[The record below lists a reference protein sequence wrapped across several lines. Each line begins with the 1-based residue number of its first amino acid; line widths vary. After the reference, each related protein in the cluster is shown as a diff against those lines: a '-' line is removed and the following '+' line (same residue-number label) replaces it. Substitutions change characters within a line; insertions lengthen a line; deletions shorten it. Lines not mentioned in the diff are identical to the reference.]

1 MNFIKIALNVIDT
14 EVQAIANLTHYIDE
28 SFQNACE
35 LILNCSGKLIVT
47 GVGKSG
53 LIGKKIAAT
62 FSSTGTPSIFL
73 HPTEALHRDFGMI
86 QSNDVVLAISH
97 SGYTDELCKLLPAL
111 TQKNIAIIALTGRKN
126 SPLALSSQ
134 VVLHYGNAAE
144 ACPLGLAPTTSTTL
158 TLVMGDCLAVA
169 LLDARK
175 FNEKDFASNH
185 PGGNLGR
192 KLMNCMPLAH
202 QGAFI
207 PKVFQNTCVLD
218 SLIEISNK
226 KLGMTCIVNEHSK
239 LVGILTDGDI
249 RRTLITKGS
258 LDGMQVHQIMSHSPI
273 TISEHTL
280 ATDAFKIMQQNAITS
295 LIIIDEHTSPIGILH
310 IHDLL
315 KAGFENQGAHS

>member
-14 EVQAIANLTHYIDE
+14 EVQAIANLTHYIDK

-73 HPTEALHRDFGMI
+73 HPTEALHGDFGMI
-86 QSNDVVLAISH
+86 QANDMVLAISH
-97 SGYTDELCKLLPAL
+97 SGHTDELCKLLPSL
-111 TQKNIAIIALTGRKN
+111 TKKNIAIIALTGRKN

-185 PGGNLGR
+185 PSGNLGR

-202 QGAFI
+202 QGEFI
-207 PKVFQNTCVLD
+207 PKVFEHTSVLD

-226 KLGMTCIVNEHSK
+226 KLGMTCIVNEQSK
-239 LVGILTDGDI
+239 LVGIH
-249 RRTLITKGS
+249 
-258 LDGMQVHQIMSHSPI
+258 VHQIMSHSPI

-295 LIIIDEHTSPIGILH
+295 LIIIDEHTSPIGIVH

-315 KAGFENQGAHS
+315 KAGFENQGAHP